1 MWKADVIGDLVYAY
15 LRRIM
20 KISVIVPIYNVEKY
34 LRQCLDSVI
43 AQTFSDWEMILVN
56 DGSTDGSGRLA
67 DEYAAKDD
75 RILVVHQENK
85 GPGAARNAGL
95 DAARGEY
102 VYFLDS
108 DDYID
113 AGLFKR
119 AVSVI
124 ERNSSDMVVF
134 NFRTED
140 ENGRC
145 IEISAIGQRNI
156 IIKSQEQL
164 INYYVKDLLG
174 GNLGFRVWNKLF
186 KMSIIRGNFI
196 RFEEK
201 ANRAEDICFN
211 MQYSMYLKKVSCIQD
226 VLKSHRVRQ
235 GSIMNSD
242 TDLNTISLYTD
253 IGYKIYTLISR
264 QKNLDEVYKKYYIIF
279 AVLML
284 TYNAGKPFGMITG
297 AAASVTRQRF
307 LRTMNMKYVLH
318 LLQDIRALGLLR
330 AGNCFRYALVLL
342 WGQRKEKYLTGV
354 IFNGIF

>member
-1 MWKADVIGDLVYAY
+1 
-15 LRRIM
+15 M
-20 KISVIVPIYNVEKY
+20 KVSIIVPMYNVENYIK
-34 LRQCLDSVI
+34 QCVESVLL
-43 AQTFSDWEMILVN
+43 QDFSDWEMILVD
-56 DGSTDGSGRLA
+56 DGSTDKSGRFA
-67 DEYAAKDD
+67 DEYADKDN
-75 RILVVHQENK
+75 RILVIHQENR

-113 AGLFKR
+113 AGLLKR

-145 IEISAIGQRNI
+145 METSAIRQRNI

-174 GNLGFRVWNKLF
+174 GNLGFCIWNKLF
-186 KMSIIRGNFI
+186 RMSIIRANSI

-201 ANRAEDICFN
+201 ADRAEDICFN
-211 MQYSMYLKKVSCIQD
+211 MQYSMYLKKVSCIRD
-226 VLKSHRVRQ
+226 VLKSYRVRR

-242 TDLNTISLYTD
+242 TDLNIVSLYTD
-253 IGYKIYTLISR
+253 IGYKIYTLMSR
-264 QKNLDEVYKKYYIIF
+264 QKNLDEVYKNYYIIF

-297 AAASVTRQRF
+297 AAASVMRQRF

-318 LLQDIRALGLLR
+318 LLRDIRALGLLR
-330 AGNCFRYALVLL
+330 AGNCFRYAVVSL
-342 WGQRKEKYLTGV
+342 WGQRKGKKN
-354 IFNGIF
+354 I

>member
-1 MWKADVIGDLVYAY
+1 
-15 LRRIM
+15 M
-20 KISVIVPIYNVEKY
+20 KVSIIVPMYNVENYIK
-34 LRQCLDSVI
+34 QCVESVLS
-43 AQTFSDWEMILVN
+43 QDFSDWEMILAD

-75 RILVVHQENK
+75 RILVIHQENK

-113 AGLFKR
+113 AGLLKR

-145 IEISAIGQRNI
+145 METSAIRQRNI
-156 IIKSQEQL
+156 ITDTQDGL
-164 INYYVKDLLG
+164 FDYYVKDLLG
-174 GNLGFRVWNKLF
+174 GNLGFCVWNKLF
-186 KMSIIRGNFI
+186 RMSIIRANSI

-201 ANRAEDICFN
+201 ADRAEDLCFN

-226 VLKSHRVRQ
+226 VLKSYRVRQ

-242 TDLNTISLYTD
+242 TDLNIVSLYTD
-253 IGYKIYTLISR
+253 IGYKIYTLMSK

-307 LRTMNMKYVLH
+307 LRIMNMKYVLH

-330 AGNCFRYALVLL
+330 AGNCFRYAVVSL
-342 WGQRKEKYLTGV
+342 WGQRKGNKN
-354 IFNGIF
+354 I